1 MLDNVYFEVNNV
13 QKKNRGKYEVMS
25 KSNMLGKSKEKAILY
40 HDLFTPLAL
49 ALQSQPKCALFPFV
63 FFVFLSI
70 CMFVCLFE

>member
-13 QKKNRGKYEVMS
+13 QKKRRGKYEVMS

-49 ALQSQPKCALFPFV
+49 AL
-63 FFVFLSI
+63 
-70 CMFVCLFE
+70 